1 MTYVTRD
8 EMIEVFRDTMDFYDT
23 DENLK
28 QSIRDSIKGTVFYG
42 ASDYPP
48 LPERKFKKTVITV
61 VKRRTLEAAMAAQKK
76 HLELRIA
83 VHNFA
88 SASNPGGGVRYGS
101 RAQEEALCRCSTL
114 YPVLNTDA
122 NWKNFYSV
130 NRERKNPLHDDACI
144 YTPEITVCKS
154 DTDKPARLPRDKWD
168 LVDVITIAA
177 PNLRERPNNAYN
189 PGNDKPVRINDDEL
203 FALHESRLRHMFTV
217 AAHHGADIFVTGA
230 FGCGAF
236 QNNPEVV
243 AQAYQKILPEFDGL
257 FKEIIFAIYCRPQET
272 INYDMFKRV
281 LGKTKQG

>member
-8 EMIEVFRDTMDFYDT
+8 EMVEVFRDTMDFYDT

-42 ASDYPP
+42 ATDYPP
-48 LPERKFKKTVITV
+48 LPARKFKKTAVTV
-61 VKRRTLEAAMAAQKK
+61 VKRRTLEAAMMAQKK
-76 HLELRIA
+76 YLELRIA

-154 DTDKPARLPRDKWD
+154 DTDKPTRLPRDRWD

-177 PNLRERPNNAYN
+177 PNLR
-189 PGNDKPVRINDDEL
+189 GVKIFDDEL
-203 FALHESRLRHMFTV
+203 FALHETRLRHMFTV

-243 AQAYQKILPEFDGL
+243 AQAYKKVLPEFDGL

-272 INYDMFKRV
+272 INFDTFKRV
-281 LGKTKQG
+281 LGKSKA

>member
-8 EMIEVFRDTMDFYDT
+8 EMVKVFHDTMDFCNT

-28 QSIRDSIKGTVFYG
+28 QSIRDSIKGTIFYG
-42 ASDYPP
+42 AEDYPA
-48 LPERKFKKTVITV
+48 LPARRYKKTVITV
-61 VKRRTLEAAMAAQKK
+61 TRRRTLEAAIAAQKK
-76 HLELRIA
+76 YLELRIA

-88 SASNPGGGVRYGS
+88 SASNPGGGVMYGS
-101 RAQEEALCRCSTL
+101 RAQEESLCRCSTL
-114 YPVLNTDA
+114 YPVLNSDA

-154 DTDKPARLPRDKWD
+154 DIDKPTRLPRDKWD

-177 PNLRERPNNAYN
+177 PNLRNF
-189 PGNDKPVRINDDEL
+189 IISDDEL
-203 FALHESRLRHMFTV
+203 FALHESRLRHMFTI
-217 AAHHGADIFVTGA
+217 AAYHGADIFITGA

-243 AQAYQKILPEFDGL
+243 AQVYKKILAEFDGC
-257 FKEIIFAIYCRPQET
+257 FKEIIFAIYCLPQET
-272 INYDMFKRV
+272 INYDTFKRV
-281 LGKTKQG
+281 LGKTKA